1 VRTPKSDLTC
11 VRNDVDQTF
20 FFDQECVCGVDR
32 TLFAVDEGGETEVE
46 ITRKTTHKTRISSR
60 TVSFAVKKNRDKL
73 CMYVLPSKELTN
85 RIKNSFPPSNRT
97 YER

>member
-46 ITRKTTHKTRISSR
+46 ITRKTTHTNSNLFKDSFLCGTKKIGISC
-60 TVSFAVKKNRDKL
+60 VCIVAFK
-73 CMYVLPSKELTN
+73 
-85 RIKNSFPPSNRT
+85 RT
-97 YER
+97 YE